1 MSQCLRGI
9 IPVITDYLLDSEG
22 IDWTRSL
29 ATWRWLL
36 PAEFTVWLA
45 NRFGELFLVVPDGS
59 VYMLEV
65 GAGTLTKL
73 AESRD
78 DFCTKIDDGNNAN
91 EWLMIPMVDR
101 MIATGFALQSGQC
114 YGFKISPVLGG
125 EYDVE
130 NCAPI
135 TVWDYLGAHGT
146 IHEQIQNLPDGATVE
161 LKVVD

>member
-1 MSQCLRGI
+1 M
-9 IPVITDYLLDSEG
+9 ITDYLLDSEG
-22 IDWTRSL
+22 IDWTRAL

-65 GAGTLTKL
+65 GAGALTKL

-78 DFCTKIDDGNNAN
+78 DFCTKIDEGNNAN
-91 EWLMIPMVDR
+91 EWLMIPLVDR

-125 EYDVE
+125 EFTVE

-135 TVWDYLGAHGT
+135 PVWDYLGATGT
-146 IHEQIQNLPDGATVE
+146 FHEQIRNLPDGATVE
-161 LKVVD
+161 LVVID

>member
-1 MSQCLRGI
+1 M
-9 IPVITDYLLDSEG
+9 ITDYLLDSEG
-22 IDWTRSL
+22 IDWTRAL

-45 NRFGELFLVVPDGS
+45 NRFAELFLVVPDGS

-101 MIATGFALQSGQC
+101 MIAAGFTLQPGQC

-135 TVWDYLGAHGT
+135 TVWDYLRANGL

>member
-1 MSQCLRGI
+1 M
-9 IPVITDYLLDSEG
+9 ITDYLLDSEG

-45 NRFGELFLVVPDGS
+45 NRFAELFLVVPDGS
-59 VYMLEV
+59 LHMLEV

-78 DFCTKIDDGNNAN
+78 DFCTKIDEGNNAN

-101 MIATGFALQSGQC
+101 MIAAGFTLESGQC
-114 YGFKISPVLGG
+114 YGFKIPPISVRRT
-125 EYDVE
+125 VSR
-130 NCAPI
+130 CA
-135 TVWDYLGAHGT
+135 
-146 IHEQIQNLPDGATVE
+146 
-161 LKVVD
+161 

>member
-1 MSQCLRGI
+1 M
-9 IPVITDYLLDSEG
+9 ITDYFLDSEG
-22 IDWTRSL
+22 IDWNRSL

-36 PAEFTVWLA
+36 PAKFTVWLA
-45 NRFGELFLVVPDGS
+45 NPFAELFLVVPDGS
-59 VYMLEV
+59 VHMLEV
-65 GAGTLTKL
+65 NGGILRKV

-91 EWLMIPMVDR
+91 EWLMIPLVDR
-101 MIATGFALQSGQC
+101 MIAAGFTLQPGQC

-135 TVWDYLGAHGT
+135 QVWDYLGANGAF
-146 IHEQIQNLPDGATVE
+146 HEKIQNLPDGASVKIE
-161 LKVVD
+161 VVD